1 MDNQFGTINIKNSY
15 NIGNVNANTY
25 QAAGII
31 AYEYANT
38 VVENCYNLGEISQL
52 GSSWVSYATA
62 KGIGGNTIINCYNFG
77 KIISERTKPNV
88 VGVSSSEMKSCYYN
102 SESSGMTQDLEELT
116 DVKNID
122 IEDFVNLLNKY
133 KGETGI
139 YPKDWKKWK
148 VGDEGY
154 PIFE

>member
-1 MDNQFGTINIKNSY
+1 
-15 NIGNVNANTY
+15 
-25 QAAGII
+25 
-31 AYEYANT
+31 
-38 VVENCYNLGEISQL
+38 
-52 GSSWVSYATA
+52 
-62 KGIGGNTIINCYNFG
+62 
-77 KIISERTKPNV
+77 
-88 VGVSSSEMKSCYYN
+88 MKSCYYN
-102 SESSGMTQDLEELT
+102 SESSGITQDLEELT

-133 KGETGI
+133 KDETGI